1 MSDYILFMHNDGSS
15 ESDSLDWNPYL
26 ASLRSAGA
34 FQGGS
39 AIGAGKCMRRS
50 GQVPDISERI
60 VGFIRVEAKDL
71 DQVRE
76 LLIGNPVFE
85 AGGTVEIRELPRTD

>member
-1 MSDYILFMHNDGSS
+1 MSDYILFMHDDESS
-15 ESDSLDWNPYL
+15 ESAALDWNPYL
-26 ASLRSAGA
+26 ARLRSAGV

-50 GQVPDISERI
+50 GPVPEISERI
-60 VGFIRVEAKDL
+60 VGFIRVEARDL

-76 LLIGNPVFE
+76 LLTGNPVFE
-85 AGGTVEIRELPRTD
+85 AGGTVEVRELPRID

>member
-1 MSDYILFMHNDGSS
+1 MSDYIVFMHNDDSS
-15 ESDSLDWNPYL
+15 ESASPDWDPYL
-26 ASLRSAGA
+26 ARLRSAGV

-39 AIGAGKCMRRS
+39 AIGAGICMRRS
-50 GQVPDISERI
+50 GQVPEISKRI
-60 VGFIRVEAKDL
+60 VGFIRIEARDL

-85 AGGTVEIRELPRTD
+85 AGGTVEVRELPRTD

>member
-1 MSDYILFMHNDGSS
+1 MSDYILFMHNDGSN
-15 ESDSLDWNPYL
+15 ESTSLDWTPYL
-26 ASLRSAGA
+26 ARLRSAEV

-39 AIGAGKCMRRS
+39 AIGAGKCVRRS
-50 GQVPDISERI
+50 GPVPKISERI
-60 VGFIRVEAKDL
+60 VGFIRIEARDL
-71 DQVRE
+71 DHVRE